1 MESDTS
7 NSSICEIEGHSF
19 YADWL
24 DRDSVVIDVGGNQGN
39 FSSEIMKRFDCNI
52 EVYEPDLLAFTTTSL
67 RIFSDRAIVQMR
79 AVAGKSG
86 MRTFYRAAPLS
97 GGNSI
102 IEGHSEFESY
112 GDKATTHQIYAVSM
126 ESILRRHPKVDLVK
140 LDCEGAEIE
149 IIEQTP
155 PHLWARVKQITI
167 EFHEFCFNQVSNEHI
182 ERAAGRLESCGFRRV
197 TDSPV
202 NTLFVRI

>member
-1 MESDTS
+1 MEAEPTS
-7 NSSICEIEGHSF
+7 SGICEIEGHSF
-19 YADWL
+19 YGEL
-24 DRDSVVIDVGGNQGN
+24 LNRNSIIVDVGGNQGN
-39 FSSEIMKRFDCNI
+39 FAAEMMKRFDCYL

-67 RIFSDRAIVQMR
+67 RLNSDRAIVQMR

-86 MRTFYRAAPLS
+86 IRSFYRAAPLS

-112 GDKATTHQIYAVSM
+112 GEKATVHQVYAVSM
-126 ESILRRHPKVDLVK
+126 ESILRRLPSVDLVK

-155 PHLWARVKQITI
+155 PQLWSKVRQITI
-167 EFHEFCFNQVSNEHI
+167 EFHEFCFETVSAAQI
-182 ERAAGRLESCGFRRV
+182 ESAIGRLESYGFRRI
-197 TDSPV
+197 TASPLDS
-202 NTLFVRI
+202 LFVRR